1 MSYFFYFLGC
11 LFLILIIVFFIQ
23 KRETLVN
30 PVGETGANGDL
41 SQDPNTIDL
50 LFSTPTSQPTTNTDG
65 SDLLFSTPTS
75 QPTTN
80 TDGSDL
86 LFGGLTETPFPDS
99 TEDPYRR
106 RQQATEAPY
115 EGATEDLYRG
125 TEAPFGATE
134 GPFGA
139 TEAPFGATEAPFGAT
154 EAPFGATEAPF
165 GATEA
170 PFPTPTAYRGEP
182 SDVSD
187 LPPPF
192 GGDNVS
198 LDSSLILS
206 TTQTPS
212 ATVPVVTTFDLTT
225 DDIAVN
231 TVAPEEVLSRIPTT
245 PALVEITPPRNVMM
259 ASVNSELSVASSTT
273 TPSATPTVSATV
285 STTSPPTEAPTV
297 FMSSWSFWENK
308 DYPKNNLPGPFKNRF
323 VRQTT
328 NSCQNL
334 CDRNSNCVGI
344 VTNFQGANQRG
355 DCWLKKNMASE
366 NAVYQPNRFARK
378 KIKVPYTSK

>member
-11 LFLILIIVFFIQ
+11 LFLFIGIVFFIQ

-30 PVGETGANGDL
+30 PIVPGANGDL
-41 SQDPNTIDL
+41 SQDPNLIDL
-50 LFSTPTSQPTTNTDG
+50 LFNTPTSQPTTNIDG
-65 SDLLFSTPTS
+65 P
-75 QPTTN
+75 
-80 TDGSDL
+80 DL
-86 LFGGLTETPFPDS
+86 LFGGVTESPFSES

-125 TEAPFGATE
+125 TE

-154 EAPFGATEAPF
+154 EAPFGATEAPS
-165 GATEA
+165 
-170 PFPTPTAYRGEP
+170 PTPTAYGGEP

-198 LDSSLILS
+198 LGSSLILS
-206 TTQTPS
+206 TPTQTPS
-212 ATVPVVTTFDLTT
+212 TMPVVTTFDLTT

-259 ASVNSELSVASSTT
+259 TSINNELSVVSSTT
-273 TPSATPTVSATV
+273 APSATPTVSATV
-285 STTSPPTEAPTV
+285 SVTSPPTEAPTV

-344 VTNFQGANQRG
+344 VTNFQGANKRG
-355 DCWLKKNMASE
+355 DCWLKNRMANE
-366 NAVYQPNRFARK
+366 NAVYQPNMFARK